1 MPFIFR
7 AILTLGMLAFVAPAA
22 AQSSADLPPSDLSPE
37 GVRVVIDQLFDGMR
51 AGDSTMVRQ
60 TLHPAARLQSAF
72 VHAET
77 GEPVLSTGSVDR
89 FVEAVGTPHDEVWD
103 EKIWDV
109 EIAVDGHLAQAWM
122 HYAFFLGETLSH
134 CGVNAFHFFHD
145 GTVWKITQITD
156 TRRRTGCG
164 VEEPPGR

>member
-1 MPFIFR
+1 MPSIFR
-7 AILTLGMLAFVAPAA
+7 AILTLALLALAPSAA
-22 AQSSADLPPSDLSPE
+22 AQSSADLPSSGLSPE

-89 FVEAVGTPHDEVWD
+89 FVEAVGTPHDEAWD

-122 HYAFFLGETLSH
+122 NYAFFLGETLSH

-145 GTVWKITQITD
+145 GAVWKITQITD
-156 TRRRTGCG
+156 TRRRTGCE
-164 VEEPPGR
+164 VE